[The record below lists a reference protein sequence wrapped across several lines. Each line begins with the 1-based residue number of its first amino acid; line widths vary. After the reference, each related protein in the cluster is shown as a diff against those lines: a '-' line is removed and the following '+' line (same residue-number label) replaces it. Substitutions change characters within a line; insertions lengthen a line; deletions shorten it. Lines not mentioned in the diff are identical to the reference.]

1 MIKNVFIKRL
11 LQNTVFEMLSL
22 INKHKKHN
30 SRIIMLYSNMGFR
43 DNIRV
48 LYDYIIESG
57 GNRKYQIICSLN
69 DFKEYRDNT
78 RDNVKFV
85 SNPKGILY
93 YFRAGTVYYCFGKLP
108 IVHGNDQEVIQMW
121 HGSPLK
127 QGDQGMREGHSWKR
141 QYYSHV
147 FSASKHF
154 VPIWSSL
161 FSIPHENVYICGH
174 PRCDLLFKAN
184 PGYDFGSYQKLILW
198 APTFRKS
205 KVMGYADVKVNADE
219 IVPVVKPSEFRR
231 LNDLLKVRNVKIVVK
246 LHPMQDLSN
255 YNLTELDQFI
265 LMSHD
270 DFTRKKMDLYRLM
283 VQSDALITDYSS
295 IFYDYLLLDRPI
307 GFTED
312 DFEDY
317 GDTRGWAVDN
327 PDSYRPGQ
335 RIKTKEDLLN
345 FVDSLTRGEDSYASD
360 RHRVLKL
367 SNEYLDGGYCKRA
380 LECANISI

>member
-1 MIKNVFIKRL
+1 M
-11 LQNTVFEMLSL
+11 
-22 INKHKKHN
+22 
-30 SRIIMLYSNMGFR
+30 
-43 DNIRV
+43 
-48 LYDYIIESG
+48 
-57 GNRKYQIICSLN
+57 
-69 DFKEYRDNT
+69 
-78 RDNVKFV
+78 
-85 SNPKGILY
+85 
-93 YFRAGTVYYCFGKLP
+93 
-108 IVHGNDQEVIQMW
+108 
-121 HGSPLK
+121 
-127 QGDQGMREGHSWKR
+127 
-141 QYYSHV
+141 
-147 FSASKHF
+147 
-154 VPIWSSL
+154 
-161 FSIPHENVYICGH
+161 
-174 PRCDLLFKAN
+174 
-184 PGYDFGSYQKLILW
+184 
-198 APTFRKS
+198 
-205 KVMGYADVKVNADE
+205 
-219 IVPVVKPSEFRR
+219 
-231 LNDLLKVRNVKIVVK
+231 LKVRNVKIVVK
-246 LHPMQDLSN
+246 LHPMQDLN
-255 YNLTELDQFI
+255 AYNLTELDHFI

-335 RIKTKEDLLN
+335 RIKTKEDLLD